1 MEETNRKTDT
11 EENALTQCIDRKQVT
26 EFEQHLREEEKSR
39 ATIEKYMRDVRYFLQ
54 FLSELKITGITKNN
68 ILAYKEQLS
77 EQYAPASV
85 NSMLTAVNQFLRF
98 IGKEKLK
105 VKLLK
110 IQRQIFCAEDKELT
124 RAEYQRLLKTAENT
138 RISYIM
144 QTICGTGIRISE
156 LQYITAEAVADGKAT
171 VNCKGKKRVIFIP
184 LEVKKLLHGYMKK
197 NNITSGPVFVT
208 KNGKPLNRSNIWR
221 DMRALCQKANISE
234 KKVFPHNL
242 RHLFARTFYS
252 INKDIVRL
260 ADLLGHSSINTTRIY
275 TVESGEKHLI
285 YLEKVQKILTT

>member
-1 MEETNRKTDT
+1 M
-11 EENALTQCIDRKQVT
+11 TQCIDRKQVT
-26 EFEQHLREEEKSR
+26 EFEQYLREEEKSR
-39 ATIEKYMRDVRYFLQ
+39 ATTEKYMRDVRCFLQ
-54 FLSELKITGITKNN
+54 FLSDLKITIITKENT
-68 ILAYKEQLS
+68 LAYKEHLA
-77 EQYAPASV
+77 EQYAPTSV
-85 NSMLTAVNQFLRF
+85 NSMLTAVNLFLRF
-98 IGKEKLK
+98 IGKEMLI

-110 IQRQIFCAEDKELT
+110 IQRQIFCAEEKELS
-124 RAEYQRLLKTAENT
+124 RAENQRLLKAAANT
-138 RISYIM
+138 RLSYIM

-156 LQYITAEAVADGKAT
+156 LQYITAEAVAAGKAT

-184 LEVKKLLHGYMKK
+184 LEVKKLLLGYMKK
-197 NNITSGPVFVT
+197 NNITFGPVFVT

-221 DMRALCQKANISE
+221 DMRALCQKANVSE

-275 TVESGEKHLI
+275 TMESGEKHLI